1 MNAFASASGAEI
13 TAPTLLLVDDDQ
25 LLCSALSR
33 ALARRGYHVLIA
45 HDGASALAAVRAH
58 RPGHAVVDLKLP
70 DRSGLQVLA
79 HARAIHPPIRV
90 VMLTGHG
97 SICTAVEA
105 MKLGAVH
112 YLTKPADPDEVVA
125 AFHCDRADPAIPVA
139 VKPMSPGRVEWE
151 HINRVLLQHR
161 GNISATARA
170 LSLHRRTLQRKLA
183 KHASRD

>member
-1 MNAFASASGAEI
+1 MNAVAAGAPI
-13 TAPTLLLVDDDQ
+13 HAPSLLLVDDDDVM
-25 LLCSALSR
+25 CAALAR
-33 ALARRGYHVLIA
+33 ALARRGYQVLIA
-45 HDGASALAAVRAH
+45 HDGASALAAVREH
-58 RPGHAVVDLKLP
+58 RPGHAVLDLRLP

-79 HARAIHPPIRV
+79 QARASHPAIRV

-112 YLTKPADPDEVVA
+112 YLTKPADADDIVA
-125 AFHCDRADPAIPVA
+125 AFHCNRADPEVPVA
-139 VKPMSPGRVEWE
+139 AKPMTPGRVEWE
-151 HINRVLLQHR
+151 HINRVLLQYR